1 MLAGFA
7 KLQQPLAPGEAIVL
21 PVSFSAEALAT
32 WDPELHEYTMEK
44 SMYDLTFGEDSVTER
59 GSAAF
64 TIS

>member
-1 MLAGFA
+1 M
-7 KLQQPLAPGEAIVL
+7 L

-44 SMYDLTFGEDSVTER
+44 AMYDLTFGEDSVTER